1 LEKNIAEVIAKNAI
15 LSKDDQFESFIDA
28 EMQKIGV
35 RFNQPFNEIE
45 KLFNLK
51 FKRYWDEEEKEERY
65 CLCVDSGGF
74 YIIFETSP
82 NYYMKG
88 LDYVGV
94 QLYKPSKLVCD
105 KQKILDMSETYLN
118 KHSTILLKKL
128 EGIEK
133 ADYHNYR
140 NRNFYWYS
148 KYDEFH
154 LEADKRRGLGR
165 SIDFNYSESIP
176 NVIDGYAMSL
186 WFERN

>member
-15 LSKDDQFESFIDA
+15 LSKDDRFESFIDA

-35 RFNQPFNEIE
+35 QFNQPFNEIE

-51 FKRYWDEEEKEERY
+51 FKKYWDEEEKEERCY
-65 CLCVDSGGF
+65 LCVDSGGF
-74 YIIFETSP
+74 YIIFGASP
-82 NYYMKG
+82 KHYMKG

-105 KQKILDMSETYLN
+105 KQIVFNISETYLA
-118 KHSTILLKKL
+118 KQSSVLLKKL
-128 EGIEK
+128 EGIER
-133 ADYHNYR
+133 ANNYYI
-140 NRNFYWYS
+140 NNKNFYTYS
-148 KYDEFH
+148 KYNKFP
-154 LEADKRRGLGR
+154 LEADNKRGLGR